1 MPKICQISG
10 KKANNAYSVSHS
22 HVRTKKIQNVN
33 LQKKRIWNKDKQR
46 WITLKISTKAIKSLY
61 KLNLY

>member
-1 MPKICQISG
+1 MAKVCKVTN

-33 LQKKRIWNKDKQR
+33 LHTKKIWSITQDKWVR
-46 WITLKISTKAIKSLY
+46 LKVSTRAIKSLH
-61 KLNLY
+61 KLKI